1 MNAACAT
8 ALAAE
13 MLSVHRLTRLFEL
26 GAPPAPP
33 APIRVLPRARYLR
46 PPTHYAL
53 PRPGAERPDEGD
65 PA

>member
-1 MNAACAT
+1 
-8 ALAAE
+8 
-13 MLSVHRLTRLFEL
+13 MLSVRRLARLLEL
-26 GAPPAPP
+26 GAPPTPP